1 MVTWERP
8 SGRVASPAWWP
19 GRPETPDPPPA
30 RETTP
35 VRDAEGPRVH
45 DRGPRHKTPGVTPGQ
60 QLAHPRS
67 STGAAPTQL
76 AAGRS
81 RMVTPV
87 ESGGRMHR
95 ACRACIA
102 FAGWAP
108 SCVGSRM
115 YRATELAPPEGARWL
130 PGTVVDKGTKPSPE
144 GSNFSHKSGRLSHKS
159 AMPTGTSLAHSAPVK
174 CVLSLPDAAAD
185 AAPSSIHIAAGPMQA
200 AVDRRKAFPGQLDW
214 LHARSGSRRA
224 DTVGQ
229 GLAPRTFV
237 GATADGPA

>member
-1 MVTWERP
+1 MVSIPAVWRNVRAAAPVLVSVSCVVGVVWPFEKIVSPKKKIRAPRVRP
-8 SGRVASPAWWP
+8 SPR
-19 GRPETPDPPPA
+19 RPWRA
-30 RETTP
+30 
-35 VRDAEGPRVH
+35 
-45 DRGPRHKTPGVTPGQ
+45 TPG
-60 QLAHPRS
+60 
-67 STGAAPTQL
+67 
-76 AAGRS
+76 
-81 RMVTPV
+81 
-87 ESGGRMHR
+87 
-95 ACRACIA
+95 
-102 FAGWAP
+102 
-108 SCVGSRM
+108 
-115 YRATELAPPEGARWL
+115 PPEGARWL

-144 GSNFSHKSGRLSHKS
+144 GSNFSHKFGRLSHKS